1 MSWMKQHKTLC
12 LHILSIVLAAVLLF
26 LLYHHLNPPQ
36 TITQET
42 QEQAET
48 VQGIQTAAQA
58 AQVPIDSQQAPTA
71 AQEIKRIADS
81 GTAQNYVTYTT
92 VQQAPAAEKAAQDKA
107 GADFSIVTNRDS
119 PGKTAADLSKL
130 PASTPVT
137 LNQYNVQAYKKVLH
151 TIEIAPDI
159 QNKSID
165 EVGYTVSRK
174 ISSDGKYIGIGATYS
189 IDEHKTMVKVSYTW

>member
-58 AQVPIDSQQAPTA
+58 AQVPIDSQQAQTA

-174 ISSDGKYIGIGATYS
+174 ISSDGKYIGIGATYN

>member
-1 MSWMKQHKTLC
+1 MNWIKQHKTIC
-12 LHILSIVLAAVLLF
+12 LHVIGIILTAVLLF

-48 VQGIQTAAQA
+48 TQGIQTAAQA
-58 AQVPIDSQQAPTA
+58 AQVPIDSQQAQTA
-71 AQEIKRIADS
+71 AQEIKRIAES
-81 GTAQNYVTYTT
+81 GTSPNYVTYTT
-92 VQQAPAAEKAAQDKA
+92 VQQAPAAEKAAQEKA
-107 GADFSIVTNRDS
+107 GADFSIVTNKDS
-119 PGKTAADLSKL
+119 PVKAADISNL

-159 QNKSID
+159 QKKSID

-174 ISSDGKYIGIGATYS
+174 ISSDGKYLGIGATYN

>member
-1 MSWMKQHKTLC
+1 MSWLREHKTVC
-12 LHILSIVLAAVLLF
+12 LHVIGIVLAAVLLF

-48 VQGIQTAAQA
+48 AQGIQTAAQA
-58 AQVPIDSQQAPTA
+58 AQVPIDSQQAQTA
-71 AQEIKRIADS
+71 AQEIKRITGS
-81 GTAQNYVTYTT
+81 GTAPNYITYTT
-92 VQQAPAAEKAAQDKA
+92 VQQAPAAEKAAQEKA
-107 GADFSIVTNRDS
+107 GADFSIVTNKDS
-119 PGKTAADLSKL
+119 PGTTADLSKL

-159 QNKSID
+159 QNKTID

-174 ISSDGKYIGIGATYS
+174 ISSDGKYIGIGATYN
-189 IDEHKTMVKVSYTW
+189 IDDHKTMVKLSYTW

>member
-1 MSWMKQHKTLC
+1 MSWLREHKTVC
-12 LHILSIVLAAVLLF
+12 LHVIGIVLAAVLLF

-36 TITQET
+36 TITHET

-58 AQVPIDSQQAPTA
+58 AQLQIDSQQAQTA

-81 GTAQNYVTYTT
+81 GTAPSYVTYTT
-92 VQQAPAAEKAAQDKA
+92 VQQAPAAEKAAQEKA
-107 GADFSIVTNRDS
+107 GANFSIVTNKDS
-119 PGKTAADLSKL
+119 PSKTADISNL

-159 QNKSID
+159 QNKTID

-174 ISSDGKYIGIGATYS
+174 ISSDGKYIGIGATYN

>member
-1 MSWMKQHKTLC
+1 MSWLREHKTVC
-12 LHILSIVLAAVLLF
+12 LHILGIALAAVLLF

-48 VQGIQTAAQA
+48 TQGIQTAAQA
-58 AQVPIDSQQAPTA
+58 AQVPIDSQQAQTA
-71 AQEIKRIADS
+71 AQEIKRIAES
-81 GTAQNYVTYTT
+81 GTSPNYVTYTT
-92 VQQAPAAEKAAQDKA
+92 VQQAPAAEKAAQEKA
-107 GADFSIVTNRDS
+107 GADFSIVTNKDS
-119 PGKTAADLSKL
+119 PDKTADLSSL

-137 LNQYNVQAYKKVLH
+137 LNQYNIQAYKKVLH
-151 TIEIAPDI
+151 TIDIAPDI
-159 QNKSID
+159 QNKTID

-174 ISSDGKYIGIGATYS
+174 ISSNGKYIGIGATYN

>member
-36 TITQET
+36 TITQDT

-159 QNKSID
+159 QNKTID

-174 ISSDGKYIGIGATYS
+174 ISSDGKYIGIGATYN

>member
-12 LHILSIVLAAVLLF
+12 LHIIGIVLAAVLLF

-58 AQVPIDSQQAPTA
+58 AQVPIDNQQAQTA

-81 GTAQNYVTYTT
+81 GTAPSYVTYTT
-92 VQQAPAAEKAAQDKA
+92 VQQAPAAEKAAQEKA
-107 GADFSIVTNRDS
+107 GADFSIVTNKDS
-119 PGKTAADLSKL
+119 PGKTADLSKL

-159 QNKSID
+159 HDKSID

-174 ISSDGKYIGIGATYS
+174 ISSDGKYIGIGATYN
-189 IDEHKTMVKVSYTW
+189 IDDHKTMVKLSYTW

>member
-1 MSWMKQHKTLC
+1 MSWLREHKTVC
-12 LHILSIVLAAVLLF
+12 LHVIGIVLAAVLLF

-48 VQGIQTAAQA
+48 AQGIQTAAQA
-58 AQVPIDSQQAPTA
+58 AQVPIDSQQAQTA

-81 GTAQNYVTYTT
+81 GTDPSYVTYTI
-92 VQQAPAAEKAAQDKA
+92 VQQAPAAEKAAQEKA
-107 GADFSIVTNRDS
+107 GADFSIVTNKDS
-119 PGKTAADLSKL
+119 PGKTVDLSKL
-130 PASTPVT
+130 SASTPVT

-159 QNKSID
+159 QNKTID

-174 ISSDGKYIGIGATYS
+174 ISSDGKYLGIGASYNL
-189 IDEHKTMVKVSYTW
+189 DEHKTMVKVSYTW

>member
-159 QNKSID
+159 QNKTID

-174 ISSDGKYIGIGATYS
+174 ISSDGKYIGIGATYN

>member
-1 MSWMKQHKTLC
+1 MSWLREHKTVC
-12 LHILSIVLAAVLLF
+12 LHVIGIVLAAVLLF

-58 AQVPIDSQQAPTA
+58 AQVPIDSQQAQTA

-81 GTAQNYVTYTT
+81 GTAPSYVTYTT
-92 VQQAPAAEKAAQDKA
+92 VQQAPAAEKAAQEKA
-107 GADFSIVTNRDS
+107 GADFSIVTNKDS
-119 PGKTAADLSKL
+119 PGKTADLSKL
-130 PASTPVT
+130 SASTPVT

-159 QNKSID
+159 QNKTID

-174 ISSDGKYIGIGATYS
+174 ISSDGKYLGIGASYNL
-189 IDEHKTMVKVSYTW
+189 DEHKTMVKVSYTW

>member
-174 ISSDGKYIGIGATYS
+174 ISSDGKYIGIGATYN

>member
-36 TITQET
+36 TITRET

-48 VQGIQTAAQA
+48 TQGIQTAAQA
-58 AQVPIDSQQAPTA
+58 AQVPIDIQQAHTA

-81 GTAQNYVTYTT
+81 GTAPSYVTYTT
-92 VQQAPAAEKAAQDKA
+92 VQQAPAAEKAAQEKA
-107 GADFSIVTNRDS
+107 GADFSIVTNKDS
-119 PGKTAADLSKL
+119 PGKTADLSKM

-151 TIEIAPDI
+151 TIDIAPDI
-159 QNKSID
+159 RNKTID

-174 ISSDGKYIGIGATYS
+174 ISSDGKYIGIGATYN

>member
-1 MSWMKQHKTLC
+1 MSWMKEHKTVC
-12 LHILSIVLAAVLLF
+12 LYVIGIVLAAVLL
-26 LLYHHLNPPQ
+26 LLFYKHLNHPQ

-58 AQVPIDSQQAPTA
+58 AQVPIDSQQAQTA

-81 GTAQNYVTYTT
+81 GTAPSYVTYTT
-92 VQQAPAAEKAAQDKA
+92 VQQAPAAEKAAQEKA
-107 GADFSIVTNRDS
+107 GADFSIVTNKDS
-119 PGKTAADLSKL
+119 PGKTVDLSKL
-130 PASTPVT
+130 SASTPVT

-174 ISSDGKYIGIGATYS
+174 ISSDGKYLGIGATYN

>member
-1 MSWMKQHKTLC
+1 MSWLREHKTVC
-12 LHILSIVLAAVLLF
+12 LHVIGIVLAAVLFF

-58 AQVPIDSQQAPTA
+58 AQVPIDSQQAQTA

-81 GTAQNYVTYTT
+81 GTAPSYVTYTT
-92 VQQAPAAEKAAQDKA
+92 VQQAPAAEKAAQEKA
-107 GADFSIVTNRDS
+107 GADFSIVTNKDS
-119 PGKTAADLSKL
+119 PGKTADLSKL

-159 QNKSID
+159 QNKTID

-174 ISSDGKYIGIGATYS
+174 ISSDGKYLGIGASYNL
-189 IDEHKTMVKVSYTW
+189 DEHKTMVKVSYTW

>member
-1 MSWMKQHKTLC
+1 MSWLREHKTVC
-12 LHILSIVLAAVLLF
+12 LHVIGIVLAAVLLF

-48 VQGIQTAAQA
+48 TQGIQTAAQA
-58 AQVPIDSQQAPTA
+58 AQVPIDSQQAQTA
-71 AQEIKRIADS
+71 AQEIKRITGS
-81 GTAQNYVTYTT
+81 GTAPNYITYTT
-92 VQQAPAAEKAAQDKA
+92 VQQAPAAEKAAQEKA
-107 GADFSIVTNRDS
+107 GADFSIVTNKDS
-119 PGKTAADLSKL
+119 PGTTADLSNL

-159 QNKSID
+159 QNKTID

-174 ISSDGKYIGIGATYS
+174 ISSDGKYLGIGATYN